1 MAETPSKNGTGQ
13 TPLRVRHTR
22 FATRWMIVFERLW
35 PKLLPA
41 LVVTSLFVSF
51 SWLGVFRLLPDL
63 PRLVLAVLFALAA
76 IAALVA
82 LRGFRMPSGGEVDR
96 RIEKANRLEHTPLLA
111 QSDEP
116 AGGESAFADAL
127 WREHQKRMAARLE
140 NIAGDLPRARV
151 PERDPWG
158 LRSIAALLLA
168 VAFAFS
174 WSPISGRLTDAFHVH
189 IARNAVPP
197 RIDAWITPPAYTGR
211 APIFLTAE
219 NAPADQRFSIPE
231 NSRLTLRITG
241 GAGDEELDFRDR
253 DGKTRMIKAAKD
265 KAAPASGKA
274 SAREFADTL
283 TADGALSLISD
294 GRELNHWAFS
304 VIRDKPPVI
313 HFSGEPKQAA
323 NGTLE
328 LSYTIDDDYGA
339 TSAKAEIVEAE
350 KPAPGAHPLYK
361 APDLPLV
368 LPSPDARKHAARTAK
383 DLTDHPW
390 AGTLAHITLTAKDA
404 AGHEA
409 RSETKT
415 MVLPERPFT
424 NPLARALVEQR
435 RILALNANRK
445 PRVLDMM
452 DAITLRPED
461 TFPDLGQYLAIVT
474 ARSRLRMA
482 HTDDAYRD
490 VVAYLWQIAL
500 GIEDGNLSD
509 AEKKLRQA
517 EQALQQALDR
527 GASDQEIDRLVDE
540 LRQAMQNY
548 LREFAERAEKN
559 PNLSQQMSPNARV
572 IRPGDLKRLLDEI
585 QNLAKSGS
593 RDKAQQLLSQ
603 LQNMMNNLQAGHGG
617 QQQGGE
623 QGEMRRKMDQLG
635 DLMRRQQE
643 MMNKT
648 FNLGQQQ
655 QNGGG
660 DETGEQQQP
669 GQEGQ
674 QGQGMTSDQ
683 LAEAL
688 RKLQQGQGK
697 LQKELQDLMKGLN
710 NMGIK
715 PGQGFGE
722 ADDAMGRAGKALGQ
736 AEGDHAAGE
745 QGNALQALRR
755 GAQDMMRQMQQAM
768 QGQQGGSGQGGR
780 EQNAD
785 RDPLGRPR
793 ATNGPEF
800 GDSVRVPDEIDVQRA
815 RRILEEI
822 RKRLGN
828 ALSPELEKSYLE
840 RLLNMN

>member
-1 MAETPSKNGTGQ
+1 M
-13 TPLRVRHTR
+13 
-22 FATRWMIVFERLW
+22 RWMMVFERLW
-35 PKLLPA
+35 PKALPF
-41 LVVTSLFVSF
+41 LVVASLFVSF
-51 SWLGVFRLLPDL
+51 SWLGIFRLLPDL
-63 PRLVLAVLFALAA
+63 PRLVLAVLFALAGL
-76 IAALVA
+76 AALVP
-82 LRGFRMPSGGEVDR
+82 LRGFRMPSAEEVDR
-96 RIEKANRLEHTPLLA
+96 RIESANRLEHTPLLA
-111 QSDEP
+111 QNEEP
-116 AGGESAFADAL
+116 AGAESAFANAL

-140 NIAGDLPRARV
+140 NVAGDLPRARV

-158 LRSIAALLLA
+158 LRSIAALLLV

-174 WSPISGRLTDAFHVH
+174 WSPISGRLSDAFHVH
-189 IARNAVPP
+189 IAHDTVPP
-197 RIDAWITPPAYTGR
+197 RVDAWITPPAYTGR

-219 NAPADQRFSIPE
+219 NAPADQSLSVPE

-241 GAGDEELDFRDR
+241 GAGDEELDFKGR
-253 DGKTRMIKAAKD
+253 DGKTRTIEAAKD
-265 KAAPASGKA
+265 KAAASSGKA
-274 SAREFADTL
+274 AAREFADTL
-283 TADGALSLISD
+283 TADGALSLTSD
-294 GRELNHWAFS
+294 GRELNHWAVS
-304 VIRDKPPVI
+304 IIPDKPPVI

-328 LSYTIDDDYGA
+328 LAYTIDDDYGA
-339 TSAKAEIVEAE
+339 SSAKAEIVEAK
-350 KPAPGAHPLYK
+350 KPAASAHPLYN

-368 LPSPDARKHAARTAK
+368 LPSRDAKHHAARTSK

-390 AGTLAHITLTAKDA
+390 AGTLVHITLTAKDA

-435 RILALNANRK
+435 RILALDANRK

-461 TFPDLGQYLAIVT
+461 TFPDLGQYLAIMS
-474 ARSRLRMA
+474 ARSRLQMA
-482 HTDDAYRD
+482 HADDAYRD

-500 GIEDGNLSD
+500 GIENGNLSD

-527 GASDQEIDRLVDE
+527 GASDQEIDRLMKE

-559 PNLSQQMSPNARV
+559 PNLSQQMPPNARV
-572 IRPGDLKRLLDEI
+572 VRPGDLKRLLDEI

-603 LQNMMNNLQAGHGG
+603 LQNMMNNLQAGRGG

-623 QGEMRRKMDQLG
+623 QSEMRKKMDQLG

-655 QNGGG
+655 QNGAEGQQ
-660 DETGEQQQP
+660 GE
-669 GQEGQ
+669 EGQ
-674 QGQGMTSDQ
+674 QGQAMTPDQ

-697 LQKELQDLMKGLN
+697 LQKDLQGLMKGLN

-722 ADDAMGRAGKALGQ
+722 AEDAMGRAGKALGQ

-768 QGQQGGSGQGGR
+768 QGQQGSGQGGR

-800 GDSVRVPDEIDVQRA
+800 GDSVKIPDEIDVQRA

>member
-22 FATRWMIVFERLW
+22 LATQWMMVFERLW
-35 PKLLPA
+35 PKILPF
-41 LVVTSLFVSF
+41 LVVASLFVSF
-51 SWLGVFRLLPDL
+51 SWLGVFRLLPDW
-63 PRLVLAVLFALAA
+63 PRLALAILFALAA
-76 IAALVA
+76 IAALVP
-82 LRGFRMPSGGEVDR
+82 LRGFRMPSAGEVDR
-96 RIEKANRLEHTPLLA
+96 RIESANRLEHTPLLA
-111 QSDEP
+111 QTEEP

-127 WREHQKRMAARLE
+127 WREHQRRMAARLE
-140 NIAGDLPRARV
+140 NIGGDLPRARV

-158 LRSIAALLLA
+158 LRSIAALLLV

-174 WSPISGRLTDAFHVH
+174 WSPISGRLSDAFHIH
-189 IARNAVPP
+189 IARDAVPP

-219 NAPADQRFSIPE
+219 NAPADQSFSVPE

-241 GAGDEELDFRDR
+241 GAGDEKLDFKGR
-253 DGKTRMIKAAKD
+253 DGKSRAIKARKD
-265 KAAPASGKA
+265 KAAASTKTPVT
-274 SAREFADTL
+274 EFADTL
-283 TADGALSLISD
+283 TANGALSLVSD
-294 GRELNHWAFS
+294 GRELNYWA
-304 VIRDKPPVI
+304 VTIIPDRPPVI
-313 HFSGEPKQAA
+313 HFSGDPKQAA

-328 LSYTIDDDYGA
+328 LAYTIDDDYGA
-339 TSAKAEIVEAE
+339 TSAKAEIVEAK
-350 KPAPGAHPLYK
+350 KPAPGAHPLYA

-368 LPSPDARKHAARTAK
+368 LPSRDAKNHAARTSK

-390 AGTLAHITLTAKDA
+390 AGTLVHITLTAKDA

-415 MVLPERPFT
+415 MILPERPFT

-435 RILALNANRK
+435 RILALDANGK

-452 DAITLRPED
+452 DAVTLRPED
-461 TFPDLGQYLAIVT
+461 TFPNMGQYLAIMS
-474 ARSRLRMA
+474 ARSRLQMA
-482 HTDDAYRD
+482 HADDAYRD

-500 GIEDGNLSD
+500 GIENGNLSD

-527 GASDQEIDRLVDE
+527 GASDQEIDRLMNE

-559 PNLSQQMSPNARV
+559 PNLSQQMPPNARI

-603 LQNMMNNLQAGHGG
+603 LQNMMNNLQAGRGG
-617 QQQGGE
+617 QQQNGE
-623 QGEMRRKMDQLG
+623 QGQMRKKMDQLG

-655 QNGGG
+655 NG
-660 DETGEQQQP
+660 E
-669 GQEGQ
+669 EGQ
-674 QGQGMTSDQ
+674 QGENGQQGQAMTPDQ
-683 LAEAL
+683 LSEAL

-697 LQKELQDLMKGLN
+697 LQKDLQDLMKGLN

-736 AEGDHAAGE
+736 AEGDNAAGE

-800 GDSVRVPDEIDVQRA
+800 GDSVKIPDEIDVQRA
-815 RRILEEI
+815 RQILDAI